1 MRDNSSCLMLKWM
14 AYMNRM
20 FKKSTIDIGSSFEV
34 TQTSGVEVS
43 LPEEEQEEDL
53 MMSRSARSD
62 EEKLSYLVADKIWS
76 FFRSRT
82 LRYKMTDDAA
92 LIVAPEARGN
102 VNIGFSI
109 NPSSAFETGRGRLRH
124 LAPLLAAIATKI
136 GIIGALVLKG
146 LVLLVGKAL
155 IVSKIALLLAVILAL
170 KKLLA
175 KKHVTYEV
183 VAHPH
188 HSEPHHVA
196 PSHDSY
202 STAGWGRAL
211 EGFLEGL
218 EGVPLVDHE
227 PDAQEQAYA
236 GQARSA

>member
-1 MRDNSSCLMLKWM
+1 MRDNSSCQMLKWM

-20 FKKSTIDIGSSFEV
+20 LKKSSIDLGSSFEV
-34 TQTSGVEVS
+34 TQATGVDVT
-43 LPEEEQEEDL
+43 LPEAEQDEDL

-62 EEKLSYLVADKIWS
+62 EEKLSYLVADKIWT
-76 FFRSRT
+76 FVRSRS

-92 LIVAPEARGN
+92 IIVTPEPRGN
-102 VNIGFSI
+102 VNIGLSL

-124 LAPLLAAIATKI
+124 LAPLFAALATKV
-136 GIIGALVLKG
+136 GIIGVLVLKA

-188 HSEPHHVA
+188 HSEPHHAA

-211 EGFLEGL
+211 DGFLEGL
-218 EGVPLVDHE
+218 DGVPLVDHE